1 MAKQLNVSLAFT
13 ADTSKAK
20 AELQDLQRQLTQ
32 LTNAPVSN
40 SGKGFFLT
48 KEIQEATVAAAD
60 LRIKLQQATDV
71 NTGKLDLNK
80 FDQSLKNSGTSLKTY
95 REALSNLGPAG
106 DKAFAALAS
115 SIMKADV
122 PLRTTNKL
130 LNEFKTTLMNTARWQ
145 ISSSILHGFMG
156 TLQSAYGYAQ
166 DLNQSLNNIRIVTGY
181 SNDEMAKFAE
191 SANKAAQSLSTTT
204 TKYTDAALI
213 YYQQGIRDEEEI
225 ADRTETTIKLAN
237 VSRQSAEEVSSQM
250 TAIWNNFDNG
260 SHSLEYYA
268 DVITALGANTASSS
282 QEIAKGMQQF
292 AAVADTVGL
301 SYEYA
306 AASLATIVATTRQS
320 ESTVGNGLRTIFS
333 RLEGL
338 KLGETLEDGTDL
350 NKYSAA
356 LATIGVNIKD
366 TTGNLKDM
374 DTILEETASK
384 WDTLDKA
391 QKVAFATTVGG
402 VRQYT
407 NLIALLDNW
416 DMVQENI
423 GIAKNSEGTLQEQAD
438 IYAESWEAAQKRVRA
453 AAEEIYQ
460 ELLNDDFFITLL
472 NGFKEVLDIINNTID
487 AIGGLKGVLIAVG
500 AIVTNLFQREIAS
513 EINRIGQ
520 NIRIATG
527 QAAQATTA
535 RKAEAAQEMQQ
546 MTANSAD
553 ENTGNAM
560 FVAYTQ
566 QGQLQ
571 QELINNASRLSDER
585 KKELQILLDIN
596 AAQGESVIKMA
607 EAADQAARELQLEEK
622 RILLKT
628 KDVSIKSDVNVFGE
642 EMRSFGQLSAAAS
655 GLKAAFQDASVEGNK
670 ITVSLE
676 QASSCLDRLKG
687 LNFDD
692 ATADAQE
699 IDSLLLKLQLT
710 LESMESA
717 SGDTLEGLKADA
729 IEISDKLDQL
739 ATKAANTKIQSGKNI
754 SSEDAKA
761 IENYGIKAF
770 ETGQKVERSAQSI
783 DQLGQS
789 GKQASKE
796 IQQGG
801 TNFSNFGKQATAT
814 AAAVTTTI
822 MVINN
827 LTNAIKTLTNPDLSV
842 FEKITGILGSIAMTV
857 PMVIST
863 ISQLTLAFGSVG
875 AAATAA
881 WTAITGPIGI
891 AIAGVT
897 AAVVGLYLA
906 WENFTPEGKLAKAK
920 KEAEEAKKS
929 YDEAKKAVNE
939 FKSEYKDWSSLY
951 AKTQE
956 LTEGTQ
962 EYIDAMREANEEAMA
977 LIQKYNLLEGKDWH
991 FDENGNF
998 VIDSDHKE
1006 KENQLEQDKTY
1017 LGELKANSKTN
1028 NTKSDIQISQTYSD
1042 QSNLMYAGTSHRK
1055 EHILSQSDIKNLA
1068 TQYANGEINSPEQ
1081 LSELVDKGIQKFE
1094 DKHSRVDE
1102 NGNKVVQKGYD
1113 VSDKQA
1119 QGLVSAIIELSGAI
1133 SEFSSQNKNNDRQAE
1148 LTSARIKLNE
1158 GGKYEFGME
1167 PYLNKYYQKKQG
1179 YDSVT
1184 GEKFEYDNADQ
1195 IAAQYKKVTELMS
1208 SISSE
1213 DIDDETKQKVSHA
1226 LLEAILSGKT
1236 PDFSD
1241 IDTSGWSDT
1250 LIAKFGDLAD
1260 EVQAGIND
1268 AATHIDSEKIA
1279 QNFQDINSI
1288 IKELGDGNSI
1298 SADSYNK
1305 LTKAQQ
1311 AYFKDMGDGTYQL
1324 IGEAKD
1330 FINAIKGNALSDS
1343 VDALQKLRSQEAT
1356 VNRISDK
1363 TGEKESYLWDKDYQT
1378 SGEFTK
1384 IRASHQVDALSSVGA
1399 DTSQWDEK
1407 ISSGTMTADDY
1418 AKLTEEVYKYKDA
1431 LLALANSGQD
1441 FGASQQTILNGWA
1454 TEATSLYELQGF
1466 MQTLNG
1472 NYEAYSVG
1480 LMNLA
1485 SQYDNCEQELKEYQE
1500 ALASQDETAVQAAE
1514 SALQQAIIVGEA
1526 SKKYNLN
1533 AKTVETQAKQLEK
1546 AYDLSS
1552 DAAARLAVAN
1562 ERMNRGVATLNK
1574 NWSSWGKTLKST
1586 DHTSQKYAEAL
1597 NEATDA
1603 LADLTGTADA
1613 ATIPVDFLD
1622 SSTKSGAQHLKWME
1636 EAAKGNEQAINQLGV
1651 ALGAASVEAME
1662 FNDQMAQAAI
1672 DSGLLKM
1679 PFEEAKN
1686 SFDSWQ
1692 NEVMEGINN
1701 LADAVAN
1708 GTIQAGENIAQL
1720 MDGTGENWVNS
1731 LNAMA
1736 AATGMSVEQMNSLL
1750 NQLGVQAKVEV
1761 KNVEQDMEVP
1771 TYVDVVE
1778 GTTPVKIAAGVNE
1791 DGSTKYTEVQGYR
1804 RYTVPGAPITV
1815 RGNVQVAQISTEGN
1829 TGVGSPPITYTGTGG
1844 SKAGGVS
1851 KPAGKGGGGGGG
1863 GGGSSK
1869 PAKKKDVTKKNDE
1882 KEIDRYIK
1890 INQELAQKEHES
1902 NLLKTKLDSTSGQ
1915 TAIKVMKEQLNIL
1928 KQQKGLY
1935 GELAKEAENYRV
1947 KDLEK
1952 LKQDFADL
1960 SFQID
1965 PSDGMLMNYEALL
1978 KEQTDLYNKVYNEW
1992 TEKIIAAEK
2001 EYNAQI
2007 EILGEAATEEA
2018 LKPWAEAIEKLK
2030 EESKDP
2036 LREAEERYELFKKDT
2051 DKYND
2056 SVEQARKAA
2065 EEAAAKELEAY
2076 NQELEIIAKGVELKI
2091 KIDDADLQYLEFLLK
2106 QIGEGADRALDRMSN
2121 YTQSLTDNMNKIE
2134 KYQEGLGEVLDH
2146 AGIDFDELLNG
2157 DIDDLGSFNEEDL
2170 AKVEEY
2176 RDGLI
2181 SCGEQLLELR
2191 ETLLNEVRDAF
2202 DEFNSDLDRS
2212 IEKIEHLKSFTETY
2226 KNLIDIVGKR
2236 VLDPLGK
2243 TTLMLARTTYTQ
2255 AESNTKALKS
2265 QLDYQLSVIEDYNRV
2280 ISDLES
2286 KNDNGQHDDTIKE
2299 FKDQLKEAEDAYA
2312 STQESWLS
2320 SWEETVQAAAD
2331 IYEAELNQILEDFSN
2346 SISGMMRSLDDLS
2359 EEYSR
2364 IQTIQ
2369 DIYVDD
2375 YEKIYQL
2382 SKLNRDINKSLDDST
2397 TLASKA
2403 KLRDIQKEINDLQ
2416 ESGVEVSQYDLDVLQ
2431 KKYEM
2436 ALAYEQWQDAQN
2448 AKTVVRMQRDNEGNY
2463 GYVYTADQADVEAA
2477 EQNYEDKLHEMQVLN
2492 AEYIQSLQEQIIQA
2506 QQDCADAL
2514 ANLRAQDFAS
2524 YEEYQDAVEQIR
2536 KDYTKRIETLSQQ
2549 MGNAMDNNRTL
2560 YEQDWTAYH
2569 EATGYKISADEN
2581 YIDKFNETVYSQ
2593 LTGFQTMEEAQN
2605 AFVSAVNDAAD
2616 LAAQNWEDWYIRTNS
2631 ALDLGGNSMQ
2641 NYTEEVDEAINGSGG
2656 LVEQTQDAE
2665 DAVHEMANEYDTA
2678 FTEIIDYAWD
2688 FADDFDS
2695 VIQNIIEGCNNAIE
2709 AIMRLLEAMAEL
2721 EGEDDDDDDSS
2732 PMQAND
2738 YKWKN
2743 LKEGTGEYEWVYEN
2757 SQGNRKKGTFSAD
2770 WTTEEGE
2777 HYWADYDTDENGI
2790 VQASPENFLHNGY
2803 FGSYN
2808 KRTSQY
2814 GEVLP
2819 AEVIPMGNN
2828 DYELETGNVVVIS
2841 RNTDVQ
2847 SKNTSSGPASD
2858 TSFDDLVN
2866 YYGPGSFD
2874 TGGYTG
2880 DWGSSKKM
2888 AFLHEKELVLNADDT
2903 ENILSAVDMIRS
2915 ISKTIDLN
2923 ALAAGSIFASP
2934 NSAYKSSFGSR
2945 DSLEQNVH
2953 IQAEFPNVSDHN
2965 EIEEALNNLIERAAQ
2980 FAGRKNL

>member
-48 KEIQEATVAAAD
+48 KEIQEATAAAAD
-60 LRIKLQQATDV
+60 LKIKLQQATDV

-106 DKAFAALAS
+106 DKAFASLAT

-122 PLRTTNKL
+122 PLKTTNKL

-225 ADRTETTIKLAN
+225 AGRTETTIKLAN

-250 TAIWNNFDNG
+250 TAIWNNFDDG
-260 SHSLEYYA
+260 SHTLEYYA

-338 KLGETLEDGTDL
+338 KLGDTLEDGTDL

-472 NGFKEVLDIINNTID
+472 DGFKEVLDIINNTID

-500 AIVTNLFQREIAS
+500 AIVTNLFQKEIAS

-546 MTANSAD
+546 MTANSVD
-553 ENTGNAM
+553 ESTGNAM
-560 FVAYTQ
+560 SVAYTQ

-571 QELINNASRLSDER
+571 QELINNASRLSDQR

-596 AAQGESVIKMA
+596 AAQGEFVIKMA

-655 GLKAAFQDASVEGNK
+655 GLKAAFQDASIEGNK

-676 QASSCLDRLKG
+676 QANSCLDRLKG

-739 ATKAANTKIQSGKNI
+739 ATKAANAKIQSGKNI

-770 ETGQKVERSAQSI
+770 ETGQKVERSAQSV

-789 GKQASKE
+789 GKKASEK
-796 IQQGG
+796 IKQGG
-801 TNFSNFGKQATAT
+801 ADISNFGQQATAT

-827 LTNAIKTLTNPDLSV
+827 LTNAIKTLTNPDLST

-863 ISQLTLAFGSVG
+863 ISQLTLAFDSVG
-875 AAATAA
+875 AAATAV

-906 WENFTPEGKLAKAK
+906 WENFTPEGKMAKAK

-929 YDEAKKAVNE
+929 YDEATSAVNE
-939 FKSEYKDWSSLY
+939 FKSTYDDWSGLY
-951 AKTQE
+951 AKTKE

-962 EYIDAMREANEEAMA
+962 EYIEAMGEANQRAME
-977 LIQKYNLLEGKDWH
+977 LIQKYNLIQGQDWN
-991 FDENGNF
+991 FDEKGNIQ
-998 VIDSDHKE
+998 IDYDSYAK
-1006 KENQLEQDKTY
+1006 QLRLEQDKEYIKSLGTKTNENNVNLDNQINSVTNSSNNRKY
-1017 LGELKANSKTN
+1017 DLNSDTGAYDQILSNNTVKDLATRYAQGELK
-1028 NTKSDIQISQTYSD
+1028 
-1042 QSNLMYAGTSHRK
+1042 
-1055 EHILSQSDIKNLA
+1055 E
-1068 TQYANGEINSPEQ
+1068 
-1081 LSELVDKGIQKFE
+1081 SELHELVAAEVQKFE
-1094 DKHSRVDE
+1094 DSHSYIDEYDIDSVTGQAKKHIQQGFDI
-1102 NGNKVVQKGYD
+1102 
-1113 VSDKQA
+1113 SDKEQNA
-1119 QGLVSAIIELSGAI
+1119 LISSIQELSTVI
-1133 SEFSSQNKNNDRQAE
+1133 SNTDSLNNNNNRQAE
-1148 LTSARIKLNE
+1148 LAEARIKLNE
-1158 GGKYEFGME
+1158 KGFYDFGMDQ
-1167 PYLNKYYQKKQG
+1167 YLSKYYDKKG
-1179 YDSVT
+1179 NVDIDT
-1184 GEKFEYDNADQ
+1184 GEKIGNETQ
-1195 IAAQYKKVTELMS
+1195 IASEYKKINDLMS
-1208 SISSE
+1208 SFSEE
-1213 DIDDETKQKVSHA
+1213 DIDDKTKQQVSHA
-1226 LLEAILSGKT
+1226 LLESILSGEKL
-1236 PDFSD
+1236 DFTG
-1241 IDTSGWSDT
+1241 IDTSKWDEA
-1250 LIAKFGDLAD
+1250 LISRFGDLSDKIQVAID
-1260 EVQAGIND
+1260 EAAVHINP
-1268 AATHIDSEKIA
+1268 EKIT
-1279 QNFQDINSI
+1279 QNFETVNSI
-1288 IKELGDGNSI
+1288 MKELGNGNSI
-1298 SADSYNK
+1298 SAESYQK

-1324 IGEAKD
+1324 IGEAED
-1330 FINAIKGNALSDS
+1330 FINAIRGSALSDS
-1343 VDALQKLRSQEAT
+1343 VDALEKLKQQENTANRLSQDAIEGK
-1356 VNRISDK
+1356 SD
-1363 TGEKESYLWDKDYQT
+1363 SYLWNKDVYQND
-1378 SGEFTK
+1378 SGIAKQRVE
-1384 IRASHQVDALSSVGA
+1384 ALQSVGA
-1399 DTSQWDEK
+1399 DTAQWDEK
-1407 ISSGTMTADDY
+1407 LSSGTMTAEDY

-1431 LLALANSGQD
+1431 IIALATSGQD
-1441 FGASQQTILNGWA
+1441 FGASQQIILNSLA
-1454 TEATSLYELQGF
+1454 TQATSLYELQGF
-1466 MQTLNG
+1466 MQTAGG

-1500 ALASQDETAVQAAE
+1500 ALANQDEALINSTQTALE
-1514 SALQQAIIVGEA
+1514 QAIIIGDA
-1526 SKKYNLN
+1526 SKKYGLN
-1533 AKTVETQAKQLEK
+1533 AKTVETQARQLEK
-1546 AYDLSS
+1546 AFGMSADT
-1552 DAAARLAVAN
+1552 AARLAVAN

-1613 ATIPVDFLD
+1613 ASIPMDFLD
-1622 SSTKSGAQHLKWME
+1622 STTEEGAKHLDWME
-1636 EAAKGNEQAINQLGV
+1636 QAAQGNEKAINQLGV

-1662 FNDQMAQAAI
+1662 FNESMANNAI
-1672 DSGLLKM
+1672 SSGLLDEAFDLSS
-1679 PFEEAKN
+1679 FENYKA
-1686 SFDSWQ
+1686 
-1692 NEVMEGINN
+1692 EVMEGINA

-1708 GTIQAGENIAQL
+1708 GTIAAGDNIAGL
-1720 MDGTGENWVNS
+1720 MDGTGESWVDS

-1736 AATGMSVEQMNSLL
+1736 LATGMSVEQMNSLL

-1761 KNVEQDMEVP
+1761 ASVPQEMQVP
-1771 TYVDVVE
+1771 TYTEYSQAQQTDPGQKDE
-1778 GTTPVKIAAGVNE
+1778 ATGMWITPPTWSRK
-1791 DGSTKYTEVQGYR
+1791 TW
-1804 RYTVPGAPITV
+1804 TVPGEPKTV
-1815 RGNVQVAQISTEGN
+1815 TGYAQVAQISTEDGDI
-1829 TGVGSPPITYTGTGG
+1829 GSPQITYTGTAG
-1844 SKAGGVS
+1844 SGRGGGVS
-1851 KPAGKGGGGGGG
+1851 APSGKGGGGGGG
-1863 GGGSSK
+1863 GGGKEAK
-1869 PAKKKDVTKKNDE
+1869 PAKKKTLTKKDDE

-1915 TAIKVMKEQLNIL
+1915 TAIKVMKEQLGIL
-1928 KQQKGLY
+1928 QQQRKLY
-1935 GELAKEAENYRV
+1935 VELAKEAENYRV

-1952 LKQDFADL
+1952 LKEDFSEL
-1960 SFQID
+1960 SFEID
-1965 PSDGMLMNYEALL
+1965 PSDGMLINYETLL
-1978 KEQTDLYNKVYNEW
+1978 KEQTDIYNKVYKEW
-1992 TEKIIAAEK
+1992 ADKLEEAEK
-2001 EYNAQI
+2001 AYIAEW
-2007 EILGEAATEEA
+2007 ERLGEEAATEEA
-2018 LKPWAEAIEKLK
+2018 MKPFQDKIDKIKEDMAQPLQDAQEKY
-2030 EESKDP
+2030 D
-2036 LREAEERYELFKKDT
+2036 LFKKDT
-2051 DKYND
+2051 DKYNEA
-2056 SVEQARKAA
+2056 VETARKAK
-2065 EEAAAKELEAY
+2065 EDEAAAILEEYNKELD
-2076 NQELEIIAKGVELKI
+2076 IIAKGIELKI
-2091 KIDDADLQYLEFLLK
+2091 KVDDADLQYLEFLLK
-2106 QIGEGADRALDRMSN
+2106 QIGEGADKALDRMSN
-2121 YTQSLTDNMNKIE
+2121 YTKSIDDNMSKID
-2134 KYQEGLGEVLDH
+2134 KYQEGLYEVLDH
-2146 AGIDFDELLNG
+2146 AGIDMEDLLDG
-2157 DIDDLGSFNEEDL
+2157 DIDDLGSFNENDL
-2170 AKVEEY
+2170 AKIEEY

-2181 SCGEQLLELR
+2181 ECGEQLMELR
-2191 ETLLNEVRDAF
+2191 KTLLNEVSEAF
-2202 DEFNSDLDRS
+2202 DEFNSDLDRAVS
-2212 IEKIEHLKSFTETY
+2212 KIEHLKTFTETY

-2236 VLDPLGK
+2236 VLDPMGK

-2265 QLDYQLSVIEDYNRV
+2265 QLDYQLSAIEDYNRV
-2280 ISDLES
+2280 IADLEA
-2286 KNDNGQHDDTIKE
+2286 DNANGEHDDTIKE
-2299 FKDQLKEAEDAYA
+2299 FKNQLKEAEDAYA

-2346 SISGMMRSLDDLS
+2346 SISGMMRSLDELS
-2359 EEYSR
+2359 EEYNR

-2382 SKLNRDINKSLDDST
+2382 SKLNRDINNSLDDST
-2397 TLASKA
+2397 TLASKG
-2403 KLRDIQKEINDLQ
+2403 KLRDIQKEINELQ
-2416 ESGVEVSQYDLDVLQ
+2416 ESGVEVSQYDLDVLR

-2463 GYVYTADQADVEAA
+2463 GYVYTADESDVEAA

-2524 YEEYQDAVEQIR
+2524 YEEYQEAVETIR
-2536 KDYTKRIETLSQQ
+2536 RDYTKRIQTLSQQ
-2549 MGNAMDNNRTL
+2549 MNNAIDNNRTL

-2569 EATGYKISADEN
+2569 EATGYKISADED
-2581 YIDKFNETVYSQ
+2581 YIDRFNETVYSQ
-2593 LTGFQTMEEAQN
+2593 LTGFETMEDAQD

-2631 ALDLGGNSMQ
+2631 ALDLGGNSIQ
-2641 NYTEEVDEAINGSGG
+2641 NYSQEVDEAINGSGG
-2656 LVEQTQDAE
+2656 LVEQTWDAE
-2665 DAVHEMANEYDTA
+2665 EAVHEMADEYDEA

-2688 FADDFDS
+2688 FANNFDS
-2695 VIQNIIEGCNNAIE
+2695 VIQEIIEGCNNAIE
-2709 AIMRLLEAMAEL
+2709 AIMRLLEAMAEA
-2721 EGEDDDDDDSS
+2721 EGEDFDADEEEPDDY
-2732 PMQAND
+2732 Q
-2738 YKWKN
+2738 WVN
-2743 LKEGTGEYEWVYEN
+2743 LKEGTGEYEWAYQ
-2757 SQGNRKKGTFSAD
+2757 SASTGKRKTGDF
-2770 WTTEEGE
+2770 E
-2777 HYWADYDTDENGI
+2777 ADYTLEDGRKYRASYTSNESGI
-2790 VQASPENFLHNGY
+2790 LQASEENNEHNGY
-2803 FGSYN
+2803 YGAKNIRELTNSMD
-2808 KRTSQY
+2808 KLDRTMNQMIDDTPGIVS
-2814 GEVLP
+2814 G
-2819 AEVIPMGNN
+2819 A
-2828 DYELETGNVVVIS
+2828 TGM
-2841 RNTDVQ
+2841 
-2847 SKNTSSGPASD
+2847 
-2858 TSFDDLVN
+2858 
-2866 YYGPGSFD
+2866 
-2874 TGGYTG
+2874 YTG
-2880 DWGSSKKM
+2880 SWGGSGKL
-2888 AFLHEKELVLNADDT
+2888 AVLHEKELVLNKEDT
-2903 ENILSAVDMIRS
+2903 SNILSAIDMIRS
-2915 ISKTIDLN
+2915 ISNTIDLN
-2923 ALAAGSIFASP
+2923 ALAAGAAFTGRS
-2934 NSAYKSSFGSR
+2934 SATLSTFGNKE
-2945 DSLEQNVH
+2945 SLEQNVH
-2953 IQAEFPNVSDHN
+2953 ITAEFPSVSDHN
-2965 EIEEALNNLIERAAQ
+2965 EIEQALNSLVERAAQ
-2980 FAGRKNL
+2980 FAGRKKF